1 MSMSMLPFAITGGS
15 GRLVGRA
22 GETAVLERL
31 LEAVR
36 GGESQA
42 LVLYGEPG
50 IGKTALLEYLAEQAS
65 GCRVISVSGC
75 QSDMELPFAALH
87 QLCSPFLSLLDVV
100 PVPQATA
107 LRITFGL
114 DCGPVS
120 DRFLVGL
127 AVLSLLAEAAAEQ
140 PLVCVVD
147 DEQWLDQASAQVIA
161 FVARRLGAES
171 VGLVFGTRALGDE
184 LAGLP
189 QMKVDGL
196 PRTDA
201 RALLDSALTA
211 RVDQQVRDQIV
222 AEAHGNPL
230 ALVELPRELTAAQLA
245 GGFAL
250 PGAVVLSGSVE
261 EMFRRRI
268 EALPAESRRLLVL
281 AAADPIGDPVLLWRA
296 AERLGIGVAAAR
308 PAVEAGLAEFGA
320 RVRFRHP
327 LARWAAYRSAPTG
340 ERRAVHAALA
350 AATDPDKDPDRRAWH
365 RAEATEGLDEDVAG
379 ELERSAGR
387 ALARGGLAAG
397 AAFFQRATAL
407 TPDPVRR
414 TRRALAGA
422 QAKVQAGEFDA
433 ALDLLA
439 IAEAGPLGEAGQAR
453 AELVRAQLA
462 FTTGKG
468 SDAQLLLLA
477 AAKRLEPV
485 DPRLARSTYL
495 DAICNAL
502 FAGRLAG
509 PGADLSAVSRAAAA
523 APQPSG
529 SPDAADCLLYGLTA
543 GFAQEYARGLPTL
556 RKSLLSSGSG
566 LPADQEVRWVMLASS
581 AAIGVWDDEGWEVL
595 GDRHVSLCLKLGA
608 LTELPL
614 ALTSRAFLFLFRG
627 DLTAAALV
635 IEEVQVVLTAIGGD
649 LAPYAPLGLAAFRG
663 LEAEVSALA
672 QAAVDGAARRGE
684 GWAITGAAW
693 ATAVVNNGLCRYGK
707 ALDAARRATE
717 YEDDLGF
724 RTWALAELVEA
735 AVRSDAGEIAAT
747 ACRQLAAIADDSG
760 TDWALGVKARSQAL
774 LAVGDEAD
782 RRYREA
788 IEHLGRT
795 SVRAELARA
804 HLLYGEW
811 LRRERR
817 RGEARTELR
826 TAHEMLEAMGMA
838 AFAERARRELWATGE
853 TAGKHSVA
861 DPGKLTAQELQIAK
875 LARDGLTNPEIGTR
889 LFISARTVEYHLG
902 KVFTKLGIASRA
914 QLDDGL
920 GLRRLSLAGLRGF
933 H

>member
-735 AVRSDAGEIAAT
+735 AVRSDASEIAAT